1 MNLTPAEIERM
12 FFLDRIEIFKNGIRV
27 HRKSRFQMPPPQKRK
42 GDKIYTMSK
51 QSRMRLAH
59 IVANCS
65 TSFCSMLTLTYGD
78 YTFPT
83 DGRELKRQ
91 LNIFLNRVRARFGCQ
106 YLWFVEFTKR
116 DHPHVHMLLSIVPN
130 QFDRIWFGENW
141 SEISVYDAYHRAV
154 RQAHKE
160 GYNLQE
166 YFVGMD
172 VLNECAKSFR
182 FHKNPKNWQ
191 KMRTFDGATR
201 YALKY
206 AYKAEQKKV
215 PSNFQDIGR
224 FWGTSTGVAVEPVA
238 ELLIGETMSEE
249 QANAVLKNL
258 PFHKFELVPKYIFH
272 ADALDYFQSIGLRM
286 TEIFGQFY
294 PFEIDEKGNIVI

>member
-1 MNLTPAEIERM
+1 MNLTPAELERM
-12 FFLDRIEIFKNGIRV
+12 FCLDRIEIFKNGILV
-27 HRKSRFQMPPPQKRK
+27 HRKSRFPMPPPRKEK
-42 GDKIYTMSK
+42 GDKINTMSR

-83 DGRELKRQ
+83 DGREVKRQ
-91 LNIFLNRVRARFGCQ
+91 LNIFLNRVRTRFGCE

-116 DHPHVHMLLSIVPN
+116 DHPHVHMLLTIVPN

-141 SEISVYDAYHRAV
+141 SKISVYDAYHRAV
-154 RQAHKE
+154 KQAAKE
-160 GYNLQE
+160 GYSLEE
-166 YFVGMD
+166 YFVNMD
-172 VLNECAKSFR
+172 VLSECAKSFR

-206 AYKAEQKKV
+206 AYKAEQKQV
-215 PSNFQDIGR
+215 PPNFRNIGR
-224 FWGTSTGVAVEPVA
+224 FWGTSSGVKTEPVA
-238 ELLIGETMSEE
+238 ELLVGETMSED
-249 QANAVLKNL
+249 ATSKILKNL

-272 ADALDYFQSIGLRM
+272 KDALEYFQARGLKM
-286 TEIFGQFY
+286 TEIFGTFY
-294 PFEIDEKGNIVI
+294 PFELDGEEKIVI